1 MRKVLGLLLL
11 LISVFTLVACGDKT
25 IDTNITAPTNVEISD
40 EGILTW
46 NAVSGA
52 DYYIVYIDQ
61 RPVEVRDGTSL
72 NLTEENILV
81 GTRIITVVT
90 VKGDSQSLP
99 STAVNYTVVAL
110 SDPEV
115 IAEGVL
121 ALMDPAYT
129 STSLTRN
136 DFAYDW
142 EFENYQ
148 EQLLMA
154 NAYAEATSSINM
166 TEANAL
172 GFFEELNE
180 MMSAGGGPENLS
192 ALMTEMEMFDTY
204 DVNPYAAATIIYHL
218 LLVSLEMQYENE
230 IEYEFGSPEETLAM
244 IEALEDNSIITI
256 QSLEIIIDFLMTFKD
271 SLSSN
276 VIGLFDDAIEGDALT
291 TAEMIIIKNEIVGIL
306 QDNLP
311 SVTDFA
317 FLYSTL
323 MYITGAMTGED
334 VSGYIVHAD
343 FMGELTHLEITI
355 MLEFIGSVDAQ
366 TVDDI
371 QQMIS
376 DISSSMVPDF
386 TGGVDLV
393 LYVLTYIDDFKN
405 DQAALF
411 ADFDELMEDEALEE
425 LFVLAID
432 QVIFQIENDPY
443 MSVGAEAII
452 EMLQAYKAE
461 YDTIKAAMDLFATMG
476 ENVIDELISSQ
487 AQLLYVFFEMVESGF
502 ETPEEGMAAIVEDLL
517 PLFVDYNTAIF
528 GELDQEGILTILE
541 FLRLPVTFA
550 LMMSMYDGGMSVGT
564 MGAMEVME
572 FEIPDFESILPDV
585 AQVIA
590 NIITLERA
598 IVNAAVAMNVDA
610 ILANDDI
617 ASEVKAMLLGI
628 VAIDGALTTAN
639 KALITTTIGIIFDDI
654 LKDSDMMALHG
665 LGISEIDAMKSAVL
679 TEVNGFIDELQ
690 DIADFNFSALTYD
703 DETRIED
710 MMMIVSSILEGL
722 FDDGGNS
729 PDEYMHLYNDFVSDI
744 YYGEDDIWLQFVPEV
759 SGVYVIF
766 STFDDDSYDPY
777 ISLYDGDMNFID
789 SDDDGSSYLN
799 FYLMYYLEEGQTYYY
814 LLGSYDNY
822 VYIPIEFRL
831 VESN

>member
-665 LGISEIDAMKSAVL
+665 LDISEIDAMKSVVL